1 MHKESKP
8 DNINFKQVGLFQ
20 DLAPDE
26 LNNVKTLL
34 KEKSFQKGEILF
46 FEGKQC
52 ERIFFVRSGRVKI
65 FRTSSSGREQILEI
79 LNPGDTCSCHPGQG
93 AWSCSATAEA
103 LTPCIVWFF
112 SRDNYAQLI
121 RTNTKLMQS
130 LNKIFA
136 RRICHF
142 SSLIEQVSLNDVK
155 KRLVKFMLDML
166 KEYHTSEE
174 NKDILSLPFTREEIA
189 QRIGTSRETVARYLH
204 QMKRDGLI
212 DITSHQI
219 VIRDRASLEQQLLS

>member
-155 KRLVKFMLDML
+155 NGLLNSCWICSKNIIHPKRIRTFFPSPLPAK
-166 KEYHTSEE
+166 KSPRGSEPAARP
-174 NKDILSLPFTREEIA
+174 LPGIFTR
-189 QRIGTSRETVARYLH
+189 
-204 QMKRDGLI
+204 
-212 DITSHQI
+212 
-219 VIRDRASLEQQLLS
+219 